1 VSDSQELVV
10 GVDLGTTDTKVV
22 LSTPDGVTVGF
33 ARRPTSWTHSADGRQ
48 TTTGETLAAGVLAT
62 IRDALDSV
70 RDRTGRSC
78 RVVGVGIAGLA
89 ESGVVLDPHGRETS
103 PVIAWFD
110 ERGETELKALDPAFL
125 AEFPRRTGLPVGSQ
139 WTLPKLLWLR
149 GAGLDLG
156 AGSRWLNVP
165 EFVAWTLCGE
175 QISEPSLASRTG
187 LFDQATGEPWGE
199 ALAALGVA
207 GGFLPDTVPAGRA
220 AGRITHCSTA
230 PELDGAVV
238 TVAGHDHPVAAVG
251 AGAVGPEDL
260 FDSCGTAEVLLRVV
274 PRVLDDAE
282 RSTLVGLGID
292 AGRHVVPGQTVLMGG
307 MRSGLVMRRVLSLL
321 GADDPTRRDELDRR
335 WVPAPVGRD
344 SLSIVGAAIHDN
356 DVRISLRD
364 GATPDIAWAAT
375 LMHLAE
381 QTTALL
387 AGITSVVGEHR
398 DAVAAGGWTRMRS
411 VRESKIRSIPRL
423 TFCRVEQPGARGA
436 ALFAACAAL
445 GEGRIDERARHFAA
459 TAELPIP
466 PPGSIAEPEVRQDH
480 EHGRSTK
487 EHAR

>member
-1 VSDSQELVV
+1 MSDSQELVV

-207 GGFLPDTVPAGRA
+207 GGFLPDTVPAGQA

-321 GADDPTRRDELDRR
+321 GADDPT
-335 WVPAPVGRD
+335 
-344 SLSIVGAAIHDN
+344 
-356 DVRISLRD
+356 
-364 GATPDIAWAAT
+364 
-375 LMHLAE
+375 
-381 QTTALL
+381 
-387 AGITSVVGEHR
+387 
-398 DAVAAGGWTRMRS
+398 
-411 VRESKIRSIPRL
+411 
-423 TFCRVEQPGARGA
+423 
-436 ALFAACAAL
+436 
-445 GEGRIDERARHFAA
+445 
-459 TAELPIP
+459 
-466 PPGSIAEPEVRQDH
+466 
-480 EHGRSTK
+480 
-487 EHAR
+487 

>member
-1 VSDSQELVV
+1 MNENEELVV

-22 LSTPDGVTVGF
+22 LTTPDGETAGF
-33 ARRPTSWTHSADGRQ
+33 ARRPTSWTQRSDGRLA
-48 TTTGETLAAGVLAT
+48 TTGEALAAGVLAT
-62 IRDALDSV
+62 IGDALASV
-70 RDRTGRSC
+70 QQRTGRPC
-78 RVVGVGIAGLA
+78 RVMGVGIAGLA
-89 ESGVVLDPHGRETS
+89 ESGVVLDGHGRETS

-110 ERGETELKALDPAFL
+110 ERGGAQLNALEPAFL
-125 AEFPRRTGLPVGSQ
+125 AEFPRRTGLPIGSQ

-149 GAGLDLG
+149 EAGLELG

-175 QISEPSLASRTG
+175 QVSEPSLVSRTG
-187 LFDQATGEPWGE
+187 LIDQATGAPWDD
-199 ALAALGVA
+199 ALGVLGVT
-207 GGFLPDTVPAGRA
+207 GGFLPDTVHAGRA
-220 AGRITHCSTA
+220 AGRITHCWAA

-274 PRVLDDAE
+274 PRVLDDEE

-292 AGRHVVPGQTVLMGG
+292 AGRHVVPGQSVLIGG
-307 MRSGLVMRRVLSLL
+307 MRSGLVMRRMLSLL
-321 GADDPTRRDELDRR
+321 GADDPARRDELDRR
-335 WVPAPVGRD
+335 WVPTPSGRD
-344 SLSIVGAAIHDN
+344 SLSIAGAAIHDN
-356 DVRISLRD
+356 DVRIRLRD
-364 GATPDIAWAAT
+364 GATPDVAWAAT
-375 LMHLAE
+375 LTHLAE

-398 DAVAAGGWTRMRS
+398 SAVAAGGWTRMRS
-411 VRESKIRSIPRL
+411 VRESKIRTIPRL

-445 GEGRIDERARHFAA
+445 GEAGIDERGRRFAA

-466 PPGSIAEPEVRQDH
+466 TAESIAGPALRPNHAH
-480 EHGRSTK
+480 EQVTK
-487 EHAR
+487 EQAS

>member
-1 VSDSQELVV
+1 L
-10 GVDLGTTDTKVV
+10 
-22 LSTPDGVTVGF
+22 
-33 ARRPTSWTHSADGRQ
+33 TSVPGR
-48 TTTGETLAAGVLAT
+48 
-62 IRDALDSV
+62 
-70 RDRTGRSC
+70 
-78 RVVGVGIAGLA
+78 
-89 ESGVVLDPHGRETS
+89 
-103 PVIAWFD
+103 
-110 ERGETELKALDPAFL
+110 
-125 AEFPRRTGLPVGSQ
+125 VGS
-139 WTLPKLLWLR
+139 TCP
-149 GAGLDLG
+149 
-156 AGSRWLNVP
+156 
-165 EFVAWTLCGE
+165 WTLCGE

-381 QTTALL
+381 QTTVLL
-387 AGITSVVGEHR
+387 AG
-398 DAVAAGGWTRMRS
+398 
-411 VRESKIRSIPRL
+411 
-423 TFCRVEQPGARGA
+423 
-436 ALFAACAAL
+436 
-445 GEGRIDERARHFAA
+445 GRRA
-459 TAELPIP
+459 P
-466 PPGSIAEPEVRQDH
+466 
-480 EHGRSTK
+480 
-487 EHAR
+487 